1 MMKQYYYII
10 AITSIILSMI
20 SCKTDTEFLGAEG
33 NLKLSIGVSDKV
45 EVVSRTLSGEDQR
58 ILEQNCKIRIYNE
71 KSLVRKYQGLE
82 NVPSEIA
89 LLSGDY
95 SVRVTAGDS
104 VAASFEKRFFEG
116 KKDFSIFL
124 NCKR

>member
-58 ILEQNCKIRIYNE
+58 IY
-71 KSLVRKYQGLE
+71 
-82 NVPSEIA
+82 
-89 LLSGDY
+89 
-95 SVRVTAGDS
+95 
-104 VAASFEKRFFEG
+104 
-116 KKDFSIFL
+116 
-124 NCKR
+124 